1 MRLSMHIGYSGV
13 RPNTPLLQGK
23 KALSIELVFQA
34 AGGLALFLLA
44 MQMMTDGLKA
54 FAGQHLRTLLGNWTR
69 TPLRGVGA
77 GVLITGLVQS
87 SSAVTVATI
96 GFVNAGLLSL
106 QRALGVIFGA
116 NVGTT
121 MTGWL
126 VSLVGFGFK
135 VENFALPILA
145 VGVGLRL
152 VANRQRWQSLGDAL
166 AGFGLFFLGLA
177 LMQAAFSGIT
187 GELEAD
193 TLFAEHYGWP
203 MFIAMG
209 FVATL
214 MTQSSSAAL
223 AIILTAAAG
232 NLLALDA
239 AAAAVI
245 GANLGTTSTAAL
257 AVLKATASAKRL
269 AIGHILFNA
278 ITGLIALAILPA
290 MLWFIAR
297 LADWLDLEP
306 GPVVFLA
313 MFHTL
318 FNLLGVVVML
328 PLTRVL
334 AQQLGRL
341 FHSAEEDNARP
352 RYLDNTLVK
361 TPELAIA
368 ALGQEMKRLHNL
380 VEGLLRAVLNR
391 EGLKP
396 EHIRGPVE
404 AIRQLGSAITLFV
417 GKVRG
422 EKLSPELV
430 AQLTASIRSVRYY
443 EEAATQAEDLLTLR
457 NQSSSPK
464 MAEVASDLTA
474 YFDTLRAA
482 QEPDADYA
490 TINLRA
496 EEVYQL
502 LKSALLT
509 MVVEQKLSADD
520 ANTVLDALS
529 GSRRLKDQWLK
540 ACTRSPLP

>member
-1 MRLSMHIGYSGV
+1 M
-13 RPNTPLLQGK
+13 T
-23 KALSIELVFQA
+23 ALSIELVFQA

-54 FAGQHLRTLLGNWTR
+54 FAGQHLRALLGRWTR

-106 QRALGVIFGA
+106 QQALGVVFGA

-145 VGVGLRL
+145 IGVGLRL
-152 VANRQRWQSLGDAL
+152 LANRHRWQSLGDAL

-177 LMQAAFSGIT
+177 LLQQAFNGIT
-187 GELEAD
+187 GSLGAD

-214 MTQSSSAAL
+214 LTQSSSAAL

-290 MLWFIAR
+290 MLWFIAWMANM
-297 LADWLDLEP
+297 LELEP
-306 GPVVFLA
+306 SPVVFLA

-318 FNLLGVVVML
+318 FNLLGVMVML
-328 PLTRVL
+328 PLTKVL
-334 AQQLGRL
+334 ARQLERL

-361 TPELAIA
+361 TPELAVS

-391 EGLKP
+391 EGLKL
-396 EHIRGPVE
+396 EQIRTPVE
-404 AIRQLGSAITLFV
+404 SILQLGDAITVFV
-417 GKVRG
+417 AKVRS
-422 EKLSPELV
+422 ERLSPELV
-430 AQLTASIRSVRYY
+430 AQLTAYIRSVRYY
-443 EEAATQAEDLLTLR
+443 EEVAAQADDLLVLR
-457 NQSSSPK
+457 IHGHAPK
-464 MAEVASDLTA
+464 LAEVADSLTA

-482 QEPDADYA
+482 QEPEADYA
-490 TINLRA
+490 AITARSEQI
-496 EEVYQL
+496 YQS

-509 MVVEQKLSADD
+509 MVVEQTLSADD
-520 ANTVLDALS
+520 ADNVLDALS
-529 GSRRLKDQWLK
+529 GSRRLKDQWIK
-540 ACTRSPLP
+540 ACTQHLGH

>member
-1 MRLSMHIGYSGV
+1 MS
-13 RPNTPLLQGK
+13 T
-23 KALSIELVFQA
+23 ELVFQA

-54 FAGQHLRTLLGNWTR
+54 FAGQQLRTLLGSWTR

-135 VENFALPILA
+135 IENFALPILA
-145 VGVGLRL
+145 IGVGLRL

-177 LMQAAFSGIT
+177 LLQAAFSGIT
-187 GELEAD
+187 GDLEAD

-245 GANLGTTSTAAL
+245 GANLGTTSTAAF

-318 FNLLGVVVML
+318 FNVLGVVVML

-334 AQQLGRL
+334 ARQLERL

-361 TPELAIA
+361 TPELAVA

-404 AIRQLGSAITLFV
+404 AIRQLGNAITLFV

-443 EEAATQAEDLLTLR
+443 EEAAIQAEDLLTLR
-457 NQSSSPK
+457 NQGSSPK
-464 MAEVASDLTA
+464 LAEVASDLTA

-482 QEPDADYA
+482 QEPDADYTA
-490 TINLRA
+490 INVRA

-509 MVVEQKLSADD
+509 MVVEQKLSVDD
-520 ANTVLDALS
+520 ADIVLDALS

-540 ACTRSPLP
+540 ACTRFPLS

>member
-1 MRLSMHIGYSGV
+1 M
-13 RPNTPLLQGK
+13 
-23 KALSIELVFQA
+23 SIELVFQA

-54 FAGQHLRTLLGNWTR
+54 FAGQHLRTLLGRWTR

-106 QRALGVIFGA
+106 QQALGVVFGA

-145 VGVGLRL
+145 IGVGLRL
-152 VANRQRWQSLGDAL
+152 IANRERWQSLGDAL

-177 LMQAAFSGIT
+177 LLQTAFSGVT
-187 GELEAD
+187 GTMDAA

-209 FVATL
+209 FLATL
-214 MTQSSSAAL
+214 LTQSSSAAL

-232 NLLALDA
+232 NLIALDA

-257 AVLKATASAKRL
+257 AALRATASAKRL

-278 ITGLIALAILPA
+278 ITGLIALAILPV
-290 MLWFIAR
+290 MLWFIAL
-297 LADWLDLEP
+297 LAGFLELEP

-318 FNLLGVVVML
+318 FNLLGVVIML
-328 PLTRVL
+328 PLTMVL
-334 AQQLGRL
+334 ARQLERL
-341 FHSAEEDNARP
+341 FHSTEEDNARP

-361 TPELAIA
+361 TPELAVA
-368 ALGQEMKRLHNL
+368 ALAQEMKRLHSM

-391 EGLKP
+391 EGLQQ
-396 EHIRGPVE
+396 EHLRGPIE

-422 EKLSPELV
+422 ERLSPELV
-430 AQLTASIRSVRYY
+430 TQLTVSIRSVRYY
-443 EEAATQAEDLLTLR
+443 EEVANQAEDLLTLR
-457 NQSSSPK
+457 IEGRSPK
-464 MAEVASDLTA
+464 LAAVATTLTA
-474 YFDTLRAA
+474 YFDTLRLA
-482 QEPDADYA
+482 QEPEADYA
-490 TINLRA
+490 AINTQA
-496 EEVYQL
+496 EEVYQV

-509 MVVEQKLSADD
+509 MVVDQTLSAED
-520 ANTVLDALS
+520 ADSILDALS

-540 ACTRSPLP
+540 ACTRSVLS